1 MKIEKGAARV
11 KRMYY
16 RAMYYTVGIII
27 MTLGIALTIQS
38 ALGTSPF
45 DALLV
50 GLHRT
55 FGLTIGSW
63 EIVVGFSMIVFNAL
77 AERRRPELL
86 ALATSLLTG
95 IGIDFWVF
103 TIRETIHPDVFWS
116 QMICL
121 LAGMVIA
128 GFGIAFNLQADFAPN
143 PFDRMM
149 LVVSKMTGWNVSISR
164 ALISILLVILAFS
177 FGGAIGI
184 GTIIITLLSGPL
196 IHSFMLQIEKVDR
209 RIQPVPKSAQM

>member
-1 MKIEKGAARV
+1 MKRIYMRT
-11 KRMYY
+11 MYY
-16 RAMYYTVGIII
+16 SVGIII

-63 EIVVGFSMIVFNAL
+63 EIVVGFSMIVFNAI
-77 AERRRPELL
+77 AEKRRPELL

-103 TIRETIHPDVFWS
+103 TIRDTIHPDVFWT
-116 QMICL
+116 QMVCL
-121 LAGMVIA
+121 VAGMSIA
-128 GFGIAFNLQADFAPN
+128 GFGIALNLQADFAPN

-149 LVVSKMTGWNVSISR
+149 LVVSKLTGWNVSISR
-164 ALISILLVILAFS
+164 ALISILLVLLAFLFS
-177 FGGAIGI
+177 GAIGI
-184 GTIIITLLSGPL
+184 GTVLITLFSGPV
-196 IHSFMLQIEKVDR
+196 IQGFMAQINKFDQR
-209 RIQPVPKSAQM
+209 LTPVAPSCS

>member
-1 MKIEKGAARV
+1 MKRIYLRT
-11 KRMYY
+11 
-16 RAMYYTVGIII
+16 MYYTVGILI

-38 ALGTSPF
+38 VLGTSPF

-63 EIVVGFSMIVFNAL
+63 EIVVGFSMIVFNAI
-77 AERRRPELL
+77 AEKRRPELL

-103 TIRETIHPDVFWS
+103 TVRDTIHPDVFWT
-116 QMICL
+116 QLLCL
-121 LAGMVIA
+121 VLGMGIA
-128 GFGIAFNLQADFAPN
+128 GFGIALNLQADFAPN

-149 LVVSKMTGWNVSISR
+149 LVVSKLTGWNVSISR
-164 ALISILLVILAFS
+164 ALISILLVILAFFFS
-177 FGGAIGI
+177 GAIGI
-184 GTIIITLLSGPL
+184 GTVLITLFSGP
-196 IHSFMLQIEKVDR
+196 IIQGFMAQINRFDRHLQPIA
-209 RIQPVPKSAQM
+209 PSCS

>member
-1 MKIEKGAARV
+1 MKRIYMRT
-11 KRMYY
+11 
-16 RAMYYTVGIII
+16 MYYTVGIMI

-38 ALGTSPF
+38 AQGTSPF

-63 EIVVGFSMIVFNAL
+63 EIVVGFSMIVFNAI
-77 AERRRPELL
+77 AEKRRPELL

-103 TIRETIHPDVFWS
+103 TIRDTIHPDVFWT

-121 LAGMVIA
+121 VAGMIIA
-128 GFGIAFNLQADFAPN
+128 GFGIALNLQADFAPN

-149 LVVSKMTGWNVSISR
+149 LVVSKLTGWNVSISR
-164 ALISILLVILAFS
+164 ALISILLVILAFIFS
-177 FGGAIGI
+177 GAIGI
-184 GTIIITLLSGPL
+184 GTVMITLFSGPV
-196 IHSFMLQIEKVDR
+196 IQGFMGQINKFDQR
-209 RIQPVPKSAQM
+209 LQPVAPSCS

>member
-1 MKIEKGAARV
+1 MKRIY
-11 KRMYY
+11 M
-16 RAMYYTVGIII
+16 RAFYYTIGIVI

-63 EIVVGFSMIVFNAL
+63 EIVVGFSMIVFNAI

-95 IGIDFWVF
+95 VFIDIWVF
-103 TIRETIHPDVFWS
+103 TIRDTIHPDLFS
-116 QMICL
+116 TQLICVIS
-121 LAGMVIA
+121 GMLIA
-128 GFGIAFNLQADFAPN
+128 GFGIALNLQADFAPN

-149 LVVSKMTGWNVSISR
+149 LVVSKLTGWNVSISR
-164 ALISILLVILAFS
+164 ALISIGLVILAFF

-184 GTIIITLLSGPL
+184 GTVIITLFSGPI
-196 IHSFMLQIEKVDR
+196 IHAFMVQIDKMDQ
-209 RIQPVPKSAQM
+209 RIQPAAAAS